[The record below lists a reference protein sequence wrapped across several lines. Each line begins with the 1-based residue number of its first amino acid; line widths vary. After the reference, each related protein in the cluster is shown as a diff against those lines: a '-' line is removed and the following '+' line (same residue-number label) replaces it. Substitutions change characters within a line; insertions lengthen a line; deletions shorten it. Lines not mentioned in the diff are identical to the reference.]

1 MRWITVKQKESL
13 NEFSYATYI
22 FNIIADDFL
31 SHGGVVSE
39 LEDDEKIDTH
49 CYGKRDTLYV
59 INAPDDNEIMMKLWY
74 AVHLP
79 KIVKQLNVEKV
90 IYLNGLLGSHKMIR
104 QPQIMMLFGM
114 EYFINPKKATRWQ
127 QLSLKRIAQ
136 NVTNASLVFTYS
148 ASAIDTLGTILNVG
162 LSAKIKTFQP
172 VPHDSFKV
180 LSWGEKEST
189 KEKFSNGCEY
199 FLLKSS
205 GEHIEEILTYLKAF
219 SYFKKWQKSSMK
231 LILLVDAKIINNVIF
246 KEMLGTYYFREDIIL
261 FSEMSRAEYHLL
273 LASAYGFLMLTDR
286 DSDLPYVLEALQCNT
301 LVMTFDSPSIRELTK
316 NAPYFIEGK
325 SFSEIGQA
333 MIDVYKSENM
343 RLAHIQNGLYISSN
357 FSYESNKNILM
368 NWLRES

>member
-1 MRWITVKQKESL
+1 MRWMTVKQRESL

-22 FNIIADDFL
+22 YNIIVNDFL
-31 SHGGVVSE
+31 SRGGIVCE
-39 LEDDEKIDTH
+39 LQDDEKLNTH
-49 CYGKRDTLYV
+49 TYGKRDTLYV
-59 INAPDDNEIMMKLWY
+59 VDAPDDNEIMMKLWY

-79 KIVKQLNVEKV
+79 KIIKQLNVEKI

-162 LSAKIKTFQP
+162 LSAKIKTLQP
-172 VPHDSFKV
+172 VPHDSFKI
-180 LSWGEKEST
+180 LSWEDKELT
-189 KEKFSNGCEY
+189 KEKFSKGCEY

-205 GEHIEEILTYLKAF
+205 GDNIDEILIYLKAF
-219 SYFKKWQKSSMK
+219 SYFKKWQNSSMK
-231 LILLVDAKIINNVIF
+231 LIMLMDVKIINNIVF
-246 KEMLGTYYFREDIIL
+246 KEMLDSYYFRDDIIL
-261 FSEMSRAEYHLL
+261 FSELSRSEYHLL
-273 LASAYGFLMLTDR
+273 LASAYGFLMLTGR
-286 DSDLPYVLEALQCNT
+286 DSDLPYVFESLQCNT
-301 LVMTFDSPSIRELTK
+301 LVMTFDSPSIRELAK
-316 NAPYFIEGK
+316 DAPYFIEGK

-343 RLAHIQNGLYISSN
+343 RLVHIRNGLHISSS

-368 NWLRES
+368 NWLQES